1 MSSEQRPPEMRY
13 DDWVNRTI
21 ENTLREEG
29 DDGLRAARGI
39 MVGAAFGTLFWLALI
54 SVAIRLMGLCR

>member
-1 MSSEQRPPEMRY
+1 MRTEAE
-13 DDWVNRTI
+13 VHRMV

-39 MVGAAFGTLFWLALI
+39 MAGTAFGILFWLALI
-54 SVAIRLMGLCR
+54 SVGIRLAGVCR